1 MHAHILSYPTP
12 QVGFIY
18 YLINRLIKLRYHR
31 PPMTEPIHSTEPRQR
46 LLQAA
51 LKCFALHGYEK
62 TSTRLIAEEAQANVA
77 AIRYYFGD
85 KAGIYRAAFI
95 EPMGQPQDDI
105 ELFDSEKL
113 TLEQALQGL
122 YSGFIEPLKQ
132 GELAQL
138 CTKLHMREM
147 VEPTG
152 LWQQEIDHGITPYHM
167 ALVKVLCRHLGIT
180 KEDDDV
186 HRLAL
191 CIVAQAVF
199 LYMGRDVLLAV
210 RPRLMA
216 SPAALDVM
224 GQRLTQ
230 YALALVQAEQKRRKK
245 EGK

>member
-1 MHAHILSYPTP
+1 MSKTP
-12 QVGFIY
+12 
-18 YLINRLIKLRYHR
+18 IN
-31 PPMTEPIHSTEPRQR
+31 TDSRQR
-46 LLQAA
+46 LLDAA
-51 LKCFALHGYEK
+51 LRCFAEHGFEK
-62 TSTRLIAEEAQANVA
+62 TSTRMIADAAQANVA

-85 KAGIYRAAFI
+85 KAGIYRAAFT

-105 ELFDSEKL
+105 ALFDDPKL

-132 GELAQL
+132 GELVQL

-152 LWQQEIDHGITPYHM
+152 LWQQEINHGITPYHQ

-186 HRLAL
+186 HRLAI

-199 LYMGRDVLLAV
+199 LYMGREVLQAV
-210 RPRLMA
+210 RPRLVS

-224 GQRLTQ
+224 GQRLVH
-230 YALALVQAEQKRRKK
+230 YAQAMVQAEIKRRQL
-245 EGK
+245 EGKKK

>member
-1 MHAHILSYPTP
+1 MPKTP
-12 QVGFIY
+12 
-18 YLINRLIKLRYHR
+18 IN
-31 PPMTEPIHSTEPRQR
+31 TDSRQR
-46 LLQAA
+46 LLDAA
-51 LKCFALHGYEK
+51 LRCFAQHGFEK
-62 TSTRLIAEEAQANVA
+62 TSTRMIADAAQANVA

-85 KAGIYRAAFI
+85 KAGIYRAAFT

-105 ELFDSEKL
+105 ALFDDPRL

-132 GELAQL
+132 GELVQL

-152 LWQQEIDHGITPYHM
+152 LWQQEIDHGITPYHQ

-186 HRLAL
+186 HRLAI

-199 LYMGRDVLLAV
+199 LYMGREVLQAV
-210 RPRLMA
+210 RPRLVS

-224 GQRLTQ
+224 GQRLVH
-230 YALALVQAEQKRRKK
+230 YAQAMVQAEIKRRQI
-245 EGK
+245 EGKKK

>member
-1 MHAHILSYPTP
+1 MTISK
-12 QVGFIY
+12 GFPDV
-18 YLINRLIKLRYHR
+18 N
-31 PPMTEPIHSTEPRQR
+31 TEAAEPGESRRR

-51 LKCFALHGYEK
+51 LRCFAEHGFEK
-62 TSTRLIAEEAQANVA
+62 TSTRMIADAAQANVA

-105 ELFDSEKL
+105 VLFDSPTL
-113 TLEQALQGL
+113 TLELALQGL
-122 YSGFIEPLKQ
+122 YSGFIEPLKK
-132 GELAQL
+132 GELVQL

-152 LWQQEIDHGITPYHM
+152 LWQQEIDHGITPYHK
-167 ALVKVLCRHLGIT
+167 ALVKVLCRHLDINE
-180 KEDDDV
+180 EDDDV

-210 RPRLMA
+210 RPRLMS
-216 SPAALDVM
+216 SPEALDVM
-224 GQRLTQ
+224 GQRLTH
-230 YALALVQAEQKRRKK
+230 YALALVQAEQQRRKN
-245 EGK
+245 EGKLT

>member
-1 MHAHILSYPTP
+1 MPKNQTILESAASPETA
-12 QVGFIY
+12 
-18 YLINRLIKLRYHR
+18 
-31 PPMTEPIHSTEPRQR
+31 EPSESRQR

-51 LKCFALHGYEK
+51 LRCFAEHGFEK
-62 TSTRLIAEEAQANVA
+62 TSTRMIADAAQANLA

-105 ELFDSEKL
+105 VLFDSPTL
-113 TLEQALQGL
+113 SLEQALQGL
-122 YSGFIEPLKQ
+122 YSGFIEPLKK
-132 GELAQL
+132 GELVQL

-152 LWQQEIDHGITPYHM
+152 LWQQEIDHGISPYHK

-186 HRLAL
+186 HRLAI

-199 LYMGRDVLLAV
+199 LYMGREVLQVV
-210 RPRLMA
+210 RPGLVNN
-216 SPAALDVM
+216 PEALDVM

-230 YALALVQAEQKRRKK
+230 YALALVQAEQQRRTK

>member
-1 MHAHILSYPTP
+1 MQKNTLSLTS
-12 QVGFIY
+12 GGAAE
-18 YLINRLIKLRYHR
+18 R
-31 PPMTEPIHSTEPRQR
+31 SDSRQC
-46 LLQAA
+46 LLHAA
-51 LKCFALHGYEK
+51 LRCFAEHGFVK
-62 TSTRLIAEEAQANVA
+62 TTTRMIADAAQANVA

-85 KAGIYRAAFI
+85 KAGIYRAAFM

-105 ELFDSEKL
+105 ALFDDPKL
-113 TLEQALQGL
+113 SLEQALQGL

-132 GELAQL
+132 GELVQL

-152 LWQQEIDHGITPYHM
+152 LWQQEIDHGITPYHK

-199 LYMGRDVLLAV
+199 LYMGREVLQAV
-210 RPRLMA
+210 RPRLVS

-230 YALALVQAEQKRRKK
+230 YALALVQAEQQRRQI
-245 EGK
+245 EGKK

>member
-1 MHAHILSYPTP
+1 MPTKLAISSPADSAAASASPGVAEHSESRQCLLHAA
-12 QVGFIY
+12 V
-18 YLINRLIKLRYHR
+18 R
-31 PPMTEPIHSTEPRQR
+31 
-46 LLQAA
+46 
-51 LKCFALHGYEK
+51 CFAEHGFVK
-62 TSTRLIAEEAQANVA
+62 TTTRMIAEAAQANVA
-77 AIRYYFGD
+77 SIRYYFGD

-105 ELFDSEKL
+105 ELFDSPAL
-113 TLEQALQGL
+113 SLEQALQGL

-132 GELAQL
+132 GELVQL

-152 LWQQEIDHGITPYHM
+152 LWQQEIDRGIAPYHQ
-167 ALVKVLCRHLGIT
+167 ALVKVLCRHLAIT

-199 LYMGRDVLLAV
+199 LYMGREVLQAV
-210 RPRLMA
+210 RPRLVD

-224 GQRLTQ
+224 RERLVH
-230 YALALVQAEQKRRKK
+230 YALALVQAEQQRRSM
-245 EGK
+245 EGKKK

>member
-1 MHAHILSYPTP
+1 
-12 QVGFIY
+12 
-18 YLINRLIKLRYHR
+18 
-31 PPMTEPIHSTEPRQR
+31 MTEQNHSTEPRQR
-46 LLQAA
+46 LLHAA
-51 LKCFALHGYEK
+51 LKCFAEHGFEK
-62 TSTRLIAEEAQANVA
+62 TSTRLIAQEAQANVA

-85 KAGIYRAAFI
+85 KAGIYRAAFM

-105 ELFDSEKL
+105 VLFDSPTL
-113 TLEQALQGL
+113 SLEQALQGL

-132 GELAQL
+132 GEMVQL

-152 LWQQEIDHGITPYHM
+152 LWKEEIDHGITPYHK
-167 ALVKVLCRHLGIT
+167 ALVLVLCRHLGIT

-210 RPRLMA
+210 RPRLVS
-216 SPAALDVM
+216 SPEALDVM
-224 GQRLTQ
+224 GERLTQ
-230 YALALVQAEQKRRKK
+230 YALALVQTEQKRRKK
-245 EGK
+245 EVK

>member
-1 MHAHILSYPTP
+1 MK
-12 QVGFIY
+12 
-18 YLINRLIKLRYHR
+18 INAS
-31 PPMTEPIHSTEPRQR
+31 PTEPRER
-46 LLQAA
+46 LLHAA
-51 LKCFALHGYEK
+51 VKCFATHGYAK
-62 TSTRLIAEEAQANVA
+62 TSTRMIADAAHANVA

-105 ELFDSEKL
+105 TLFDNPKF

-122 YSGFIEPLKQ
+122 YSGFIEPLKM
-132 GELAQL
+132 GEIVQL

-152 LWQQEIDHGITPYHM
+152 LWQQEIDHGITPYHK

-180 KEDDDV
+180 KADDDV

-199 LYMGRDVLLAV
+199 LYMGRDVMLAV

-245 EGK
+245 EGQ

>member
-1 MHAHILSYPTP
+1 MTKKQAVSEQAASALPTSL
-12 QVGFIY
+12 Q
-18 YLINRLIKLRYHR
+18 
-31 PPMTEPIHSTEPRQR
+31 TTSEPSESRQR
-46 LLQAA
+46 LLHAA
-51 LKCFALHGYEK
+51 LRCFAEHGFEK
-62 TSTRLIAEEAQANVA
+62 TSTRMIAEAAQANIG
-77 AIRYYFGD
+77 AIKYYFGD

-105 ELFDSEKL
+105 VLFDSPSL
-113 TLEQALQGL
+113 SLEQALQGL
-122 YSGFIEPLKQ
+122 YSGFIEPLKK
-132 GELAQL
+132 GELVQL

-152 LWQQEIDHGITPYHM
+152 LWQQEIDHGIAPYHQ
-167 ALVKVLCRHLGIT
+167 ALVKVLCRHLSIT

-199 LYMGRDVLLAV
+199 LYMGREVLQAV
-210 RPRLMA
+210 RPRLVS

-230 YALALVQAEQKRRKK
+230 YALALVKAEQQRRKT
-245 EGK
+245 EGKKI

>member
-1 MHAHILSYPTP
+1 MSKTP
-12 QVGFIY
+12 
-18 YLINRLIKLRYHR
+18 IN
-31 PPMTEPIHSTEPRQR
+31 TDSRQR
-46 LLQAA
+46 LLDAA
-51 LKCFALHGYEK
+51 LRCFAEHGFEK
-62 TSTRLIAEEAQANVA
+62 TSTRMIADAAQANVA

-85 KAGIYRAAFI
+85 KAGIYRAAFT

-105 ELFDSEKL
+105 ALFDDPKL

-132 GELAQL
+132 GELVQL

-152 LWQQEIDHGITPYHM
+152 LWQQEIDHGITPYHQ

-186 HRLAL
+186 HRLAI

-199 LYMGRDVLLAV
+199 LYMGREVLQAV
-210 RPRLMA
+210 RPRLVS

-224 GQRLTQ
+224 GQRLVH
-230 YALALVQAEQKRRKK
+230 YAQAMVQAEIKRRQL
-245 EGK
+245 EGKKK

>member
-1 MHAHILSYPTP
+1 
-12 QVGFIY
+12 
-18 YLINRLIKLRYHR
+18 
-31 PPMTEPIHSTEPRQR
+31 MTTIQALPAATGTAAASSPSEPSESRQC
-46 LLQAA
+46 LLHAA
-51 LKCFALHGYEK
+51 LRCFAEHGFVK
-62 TSTRLIAEEAQANVA
+62 TTTRMIADAAQANVA

-105 ELFDSEKL
+105 ELFDDPKL

-132 GELAQL
+132 GELVQL

-147 VEPTG
+147 VQPTG
-152 LWQQEIDHGITPYHM
+152 LWQQEIDHGIAPYHK
-167 ALVKVLCRHLGIT
+167 ALVVVLCRHLGIT
-180 KEDDDV
+180 QEDDDV

-199 LYMGRDVLLAV
+199 LYIGREVLQAV
-210 RPRLMA
+210 RPRLVD

-230 YALALVQAEQKRRKK
+230 YALALVQAEQQRRQM
-245 EGK
+245 EGKK

>member
-1 MHAHILSYPTP
+1 M
-12 QVGFIY
+12 
-18 YLINRLIKLRYHR
+18 IKNSGVSLASAEAS
-31 PPMTEPIHSTEPRQR
+31 EPNESRQR
-46 LLQAA
+46 LLHAA
-51 LKCFALHGYEK
+51 LRCFAAHGFEK
-62 TSTRLIAEEAQANVA
+62 TSTRMIADAARANVA

-85 KAGIYRAAFI
+85 KAGIYRASFC

-105 ELFDSEKL
+105 TLFDDPKL
-113 TLEQALQGL
+113 SLEQALQGL
-122 YSGFIEPLKQ
+122 YSGFIEPLKK
-132 GELAQL
+132 GELVQL

-152 LWQQEIDHGITPYHM
+152 LWQEEIDHGITPYHK
-167 ALVKVLCRHLGIT
+167 ALVTVLCRHLGIT

-199 LYMGRDVLLAV
+199 LYMGREVLLAV
-210 RPRLMA
+210 RPYLVS

-230 YALALVQAEQKRRKK
+230 YALALVQAEQKRRQI
-245 EGK
+245 EGKKK

>member
-1 MHAHILSYPTP
+1 MQANLDISSQPAP
-12 QVGFIY
+12 
-18 YLINRLIKLRYHR
+18 
-31 PPMTEPIHSTEPRQR
+31 EASDSRQC
-46 LLQAA
+46 LLHAA
-51 LKCFALHGYEK
+51 LRCFAEHGFVK
-62 TSTRLIAEEAQANVA
+62 TTTRMIADAAQANVA

-105 ELFDSEKL
+105 ELFDDPKL

-122 YSGFIEPLKQ
+122 YSGFIEPLKR
-132 GELAQL
+132 GELVQL

-152 LWQQEIDHGITPYHM
+152 LWKEEIDHGITPYHQ
-167 ALVKVLCRHLGIT
+167 ALVKVLCRHLGIM

-199 LYMGRDVLLAV
+199 LYMGREVMQAV
-210 RPRLMA
+210 RPSLMGNTQ
-216 SPAALDVM
+216 ALDVM
-224 GQRLTQ
+224 RERLVH
-230 YALALVQAEQKRRKK
+230 YAQALVSAEQQRRKI
-245 EGK
+245 EGSNI

>member
-1 MHAHILSYPTP
+1 
-12 QVGFIY
+12 
-18 YLINRLIKLRYHR
+18 
-31 PPMTEPIHSTEPRQR
+31 MTKIQAFPAGAVSSPAIALNEQSESRQC
-46 LLQAA
+46 LLHAA
-51 LKCFALHGYEK
+51 LRCFAEHGFVK
-62 TSTRLIAEEAQANVA
+62 TTTRMIADAARANVA

-105 ELFDSEKL
+105 ALFDDPKL

-132 GELAQL
+132 GELVQL

-152 LWQQEIDHGITPYHM
+152 LWQQEIDHGIAPYHR
-167 ALVKVLCRHLGIT
+167 ALVTVLCRHLGIT
-180 KEDDDV
+180 QEDDDV

-199 LYMGRDVLLAV
+199 LYMGREVLQAV
-210 RPRLMA
+210 RPRLVD

-230 YALALVQAEQKRRKK
+230 YALALVQAEQQRRQI
-245 EGK
+245 EGKK